1 MPEPRILELD
11 IETSPN
17 IGYCWGLWDQN
28 IALNQIIETQRVIS
42 FAAKWYEEPN
52 KNTMFYSIYDQFEH
66 RCTDESRRA
75 MDLAAWD
82 LLDEAD
88 IVVHYNGSQFDIP
101 HLNREF
107 WLMDL
112 HGTTPPSPYKQVDL
126 LQTVRKV
133 AKFPSNKLAHITEAL
148 GLEGKL
154 KNEGFELWVKCLAGD
169 PTAWKTMRKYNRR
182 DVTLL
187 DDLYR
192 LLLPWIVGHPNM
204 GAFKGEH
211 VCPACGSIDLV
222 KRGYSYTAAG
232 QYLRYRCSYCGKYSR
247 DNKRTQHATLL
258 NIV

>member
-1 MPEPRILELD
+1 MEPRILELD

-17 IGYCWGLWDQN
+17 IGYHWGLWDQN

-42 FAAKWYEEPN
+42 FAANWYGQPK
-52 KNTMFYSIYDQFEH
+52 KNTVFYSIFDTVKEE
-66 RCTDESRRA
+66 CTEEYRRA
-75 MDLAAWD
+75 MDYAAWD
-82 LLDEAD
+82 LLDKAD
-88 IVVHYNGSQFDIP
+88 IVVHYNGSNFDIP

-107 WLMDL
+107 WLNNIND
-112 HGTTPPSPYKQVDL
+112 TTPPSPYKQIDL
-126 LQTVRKV
+126 LTTVRKV

-154 KNEGFELWVKCLAGD
+154 KNEGFELWNKCLHGD
-169 PTAWKTMRKYNRR
+169 PAAWKIMRKYNRR

-204 GAFKGEH
+204 GAYTGER
-211 VCPACGSIDLV
+211 VCPACGANALIS
-222 KRGYSYTAAG
+222 RGFAHTTTA
-232 QYLRYRCSYCGKYSR
+232 QYRQFQCKICGKWCR
-247 DNKRTQHATLL
+247 ENKRTQAATLL